1 MTQKSWRASWS
12 ALCVAFHSSQL
23 EKRSAMC
30 LAAACHLQQQS
41 IPGERA
47 LVFEGPAIDSEACS
61 EIASDEASMFWPACF
76 CLAVKRS
83 RS

>member
-1 MTQKSWRASWS
+1 MTQKFWRASWS
-12 ALCVAFHSSQL
+12 ALCVACHSSQL

-30 LAAACHLQQQS
+30 ALRQQWT
-41 IPGERA
+41 PAERA
-47 LVFEGPAIDSEACS
+47 LVFEGPAIDSEDCS
-61 EIASDEASMFWPACF
+61 ETASDEASMFWPACF